1 MNSDSVAVGRVT
13 NKGVGN
19 VWAKTVFGKVKTV
32 MELLSIE
39 YETLLLARDALASG
53 DLVHDITDGGILRTV
68 NIYPKL
74 LP

>member
-1 MNSDSVAVGRVT
+1 MNSDSIAVGRVT
-13 NKGVGN
+13 KKGVGN

-39 YETLLLARDALASG
+39 YETLLLAWDALASG